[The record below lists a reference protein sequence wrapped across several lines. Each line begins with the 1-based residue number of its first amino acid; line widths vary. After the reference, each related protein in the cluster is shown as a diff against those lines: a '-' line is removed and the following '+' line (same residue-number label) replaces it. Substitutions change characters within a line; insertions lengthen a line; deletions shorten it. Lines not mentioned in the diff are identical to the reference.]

1 MNPPRM
7 SLSRMTGAL
16 CGVLVTLLGSA
27 VLVGWAVR
35 STLFIQVAPNLAPMQ
50 RNGAV
55 CFALSGIALL
65 GTVMSRRRL
74 TLISSAILAALAG
87 VTLLEYIFHA
97 NFRIDE
103 LLGRMAPVTAV
114 CFIVLAA
121 AFVLAQTSLLTS
133 RSPIL
138 GITGLL
144 VAAVGAACCISVLSG
159 SDSALAWSN
168 LTRVALHTAAGFLL
182 LGSGL
187 VAVAWDLTQPGLSE
201 PVWVPIGVGVFL
213 ATVRVGLWQAFSF
226 KTHTTVDLWSSLTF
240 LLALS
245 GAVLLGVL
253 VHLALKAHLQRE
265 ALRAVNLRLEQE
277 MVERTRAEE
286 AAQAANR
293 YKSEFL
299 ANMSHEIRTPLTGV
313 LGMIDLVLSTSLSA
327 EQEEQLAMAQ
337 SSADSL
343 LSLLNEIL
351 DLSKI
356 EANRLELAPVPFSIR
371 ECLSGTVR
379 MFDVRAK
386 EKGLELIVQIDPN
399 VPDVAT
405 GDPLRLRQVLVNLV
419 GNAVKFTD
427 RGSVSVTVRLESRS
441 AADLTL
447 RVEVA
452 DTGIGIPVEMQRLIF
467 DPFRQADGSPT
478 RRYSG
483 TGLGLTISSR
493 LVELMRGQ
501 IGVESEAGK
510 GSTFFFTVRLA
521 PVAAHAPL
529 VPVEVDTLAIRS
541 LRILVA
547 EDTVVNQ
554 KLVSELLRRE
564 GHSTVVVGDGH
575 EAVAAI
581 RKERFDL
588 VLMDV
593 QMPTVDGLKATAE
606 IREDENGAGEHL
618 PIVAM
623 TASAMRGDREKCLE
637 AGMDDYLT
645 KPIDIASLRE
655 TLARFAAGRIERPLL
670 APHL

>member
-1 MNPPRM
+1 M
-7 SLSRMTGAL
+7 L
-16 CGVLVTLLGSA
+16 
-27 VLVGWAVR
+27 
-35 STLFIQVAPNLAPMQ
+35 
-50 RNGAV
+50 RNAAV

-65 GTVMSRRRL
+65 GTVMSKRRL
-74 TLISSAILAALAG
+74 TLISSAIMAASAG
-87 VTLLEYIFHA
+87 LTLLEYIFHA
-97 NFRIDE
+97 NFGIDE
-103 LLGRMAPVTAV
+103 LLGVAYIAAHASDPGRMAPVTAL
-114 CFIVLAA
+114 CFTVLAA
-121 AFVLAQTSLLTS
+121 GFVMAQTSRLAR

-159 SDSALAWSN
+159 SDDAFAWSN
-168 LTRVALHTAAGFLL
+168 LRVALHTGVGFLL

-187 VAVAWDLTQPGLSE
+187 ASVAWDLTQPGLRE
-201 PVWVPIGVGVFL
+201 PAWVPIGAGVFL

-226 KTHTTVDLWSSLTF
+226 KTHTKVDLWSSLTF
-240 LLALS
+240 LFALS

-277 MVERTRAEE
+277 MVERRRAE
-286 AAQAANR
+286 AAAHAANR

-313 LGMIDLVLSTSLSA
+313 LGMLDLVLSTSLSA
-327 EQEEQLAMAQ
+327 EQEEELVMAK

-356 EANRLELAPVPFSIR
+356 EANRLELAPVTFSIR
-371 ECLSGTVR
+371 ECLNGAVR
-379 MFDVRAK
+379 MFDLRAK
-386 EKGLELIVQIDPN
+386 EKGLELISQIDAN
-399 VPDVAT
+399 VPDTAI

-419 GNAVKFTD
+419 GNALKFTD
-427 RGSVSVTVRLESRS
+427 RGRVSVTVRLESRS
-441 AADLTL
+441 DADLIL
-447 RVEVA
+447 QVEVA

-467 DPFRQADGSPT
+467 DAFRQADGSPT

-493 LVELMRGQ
+493 LVELMQGQ
-501 IGVESEAGK
+501 IGVKSEVGK

-521 PVAAHAPL
+521 PAAIPL
-529 VPVEVDTLAIRS
+529 PTPIEARTLASGPPHSEATIRS
-541 LRILVA
+541 LRILMA
-547 EDTVVNQ
+547 EDSVVNQ

-564 GHSTVVVGDGH
+564 GHTTVVVGDGH
-575 EAVAAI
+575 EAVAAV
-581 RKERFDL
+581 RKEKFDL

-593 QMPTVDGLKATAE
+593 HMPTVDGLKATAE
-606 IREDENGAGEHL
+606 IRADENGTGQHV

-623 TASAMRGDREKCLE
+623 TASAMRGDQEKCLE

-645 KPIDIASLRE
+645 KPINLASLRE
-655 TLARFAAGRIERPLL
+655 TLARFAAGRIDRPLL
-670 APHL
+670 APYL